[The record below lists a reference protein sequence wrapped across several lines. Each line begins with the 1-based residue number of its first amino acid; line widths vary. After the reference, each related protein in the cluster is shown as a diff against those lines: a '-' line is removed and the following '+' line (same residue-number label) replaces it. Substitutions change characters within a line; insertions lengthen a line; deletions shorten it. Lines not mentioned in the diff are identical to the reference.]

1 MRQLILNR
9 GHNLKKGNGIDFCHG
24 VMGAACASVMTLDKH
39 WKPYVE
45 ALPKPQTARAY
56 GASEL
61 QSLIIDVEAFFGT
74 SKI

>member
-1 MRQLILNR
+1 MSFVNK
-9 GHNLKKGNGIDFCHG
+9 GHNLKKGDGIDFCHA

-45 ALPKPQTARAY
+45 TLPKPQTAKVY

-61 QSLIIDVEAFFGT
+61 DSLITDVEAFLGVL
-74 SKI
+74 KM